1 MKQFCE
7 SLREHAKNIISF
19 EKKNVSINKRRA
31 KSHQD
36 ANVCYVCGKKILQ
49 KLVKNKIIEKLE
61 TIAMLQV
68 NTEVQHIVYEI
79 YDLMCPIKSL

>member
-1 MKQFCE
+1 MEDCMKKFCE

-36 ANVCYVCGKKILQ
+36 ANVCYICGKKILQ
-49 KLVKNKIIEKLE
+49 KLVKNKNYRKVRDHCHVTGKYRGAAHSI
-61 TIAMLQV
+61 
-68 NTEVQHIVYEI
+68 
-79 YDLMCPIKSL
+79 

>member
-1 MKQFCE
+1 MKKFCE

-36 ANVCYVCGKKILQ
+36 GKVCYICGKKILQ
-49 KLVKNKIIEKLE
+49 KL
-61 TIAMLQV
+61 
-68 NTEVQHIVYEI
+68 VQHIVYEI
-79 YDLMCPIKSL
+79 YDLMCPMKSL